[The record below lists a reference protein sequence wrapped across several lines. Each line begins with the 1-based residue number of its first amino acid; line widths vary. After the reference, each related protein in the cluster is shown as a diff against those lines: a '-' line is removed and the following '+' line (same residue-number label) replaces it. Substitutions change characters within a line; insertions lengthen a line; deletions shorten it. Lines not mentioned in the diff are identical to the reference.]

1 MNTFVVDYMCKKGS
15 VAVLP
20 KEIVDN
26 CDVCMKKLTIIIL
39 LALSAFVLPAR
50 EARDS
55 LSIDGPYVLYTDDGV
70 RIITVNNEGI
80 INDELL
86 PEAPETLR
94 VTDHLGR
101 YPFEIRLHPFSRQ
114 SWDITPQPERVFV
127 MSDPHGRL
135 DCVISLL
142 EGNNVIDSDLHWSFG
157 QDHLVVIGDIFDRG
171 EDAVQIY
178 WLFYKLQQEAEEAGG
193 QVTMLLGNHEPMEF
207 SGDMRYAKPKYKI
220 LAREL
225 GLEYRDLFGPSSEL
239 GRWITTWNTIC
250 RIGQDLF
257 VHAGLGGDF
266 YRWNLSIPTVNTQMS
281 KALFFRN
288 KERKA
293 LSDTL
298 NFLYGSNG
306 PIWYRGL
313 VIKEKKFRPIQR
325 DTLDML
331 RERYGVDHI
340 IVGHTMLK
348 DVSTFLDGKV
358 IDVNVNNRVNQR
370 KHRGRAILIEGN
382 RYFVVGD
389 RGRKRELKQSAL

>member
-1 MNTFVVDYMCKKGS
+1 
-15 VAVLP
+15 
-20 KEIVDN
+20 
-26 CDVCMKKLTIIIL
+26 MKKLLVTFIL
-39 LALSAFVLPAR
+39 AFSAFALNAA
-50 EARDS
+50 ETRDS
-55 LSIDGPYVLYTDDGV
+55 LSVDGPYVLYTDNGV
-70 RIITVNNEGI
+70 RIITVGNEGV
-80 INDELL
+80 INDETL
-86 PEAPETLR
+86 PAVPETMT

-101 YPFEIRLHPFSRQ
+101 YPFDVRLHPVSRLR
-114 SWDITPQPERVFV
+114 WKVDTQPERVFV

-171 EDAVQIY
+171 EDVVQIY

-193 QVTMLLGNHEPMEF
+193 RVTMLLGNHEPMEF
-207 SGDMRYAKPKYKI
+207 AGDMRYAKPKYKI

-239 GRWITTWNTIC
+239 GRWIATWNTIC
-250 RIGQDLF
+250 QIGQDIF

-266 YRWNLSIPTVNTQMS
+266 YRWNLTVPEVNAQMS
-281 KALFFRN
+281 RALFLQS

-298 NFLYGSNG
+298 AFLYGSNG

-313 VIKEKKFRPIQR
+313 VVKNKRFRPIQR
-325 DTLDML
+325 DTLDMI

-348 DVSTFLDGKV
+348 DVTTFLDGKV
-358 IDVNVNNRVNQR
+358 IDVNVDNRVNQR
-370 KHRGRAILIEGN
+370 KHRGRGILIEGD

-389 RGRKRELKQSAL
+389 QGKKRELKQAAL